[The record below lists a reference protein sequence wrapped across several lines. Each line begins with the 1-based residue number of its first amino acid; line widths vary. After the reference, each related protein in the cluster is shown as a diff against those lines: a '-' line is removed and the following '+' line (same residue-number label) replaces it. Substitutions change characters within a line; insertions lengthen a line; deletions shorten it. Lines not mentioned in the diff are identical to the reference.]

1 MPGIL
6 LTTRGKA
13 LESGGDGDTISVM
26 NVETKRTIQ
35 GVVSGLN
42 RVTIMAS
49 ARRMSTDVAAAAPR
63 SVASR

>member
-1 MPGIL
+1 M

-13 LESGGDGDTISVM
+13 LESGGDGDAISVL

-35 GVVSGLN
+35 GVVSGPN
-42 RVTIMAS
+42 RVTIMSTMRRAS
-49 ARRMSTDVAAAAPR
+49 RDVTAAMPP